1 MEIDSVI
8 VIPVRSK
15 KVSTIAEDELFPDA
29 PLCKA
34 QHKKAKSKLTA
45 KYLSVAARLL
55 AAAAKRSDHNATVG
69 RTSCLYD
76 RLFMLA
82 NICESRQLL
91 YSWRFFRHNEL
102 IHWLVHLTLKLFPA
116 KCQERAT
123 LRKL

>member
-45 KYLSVAARLL
+45 KYLYVAARLL
-55 AAAAKRSDHNATVG
+55 AAAAKRSDHIATVG
-69 RTSCLYD
+69 PTSCLYD
-76 RLFMLA
+76 GCSCWLISA
-82 NICESRQLL
+82 NQGNCYIAGV
-91 YSWRFFRHNEL
+91 FFRHSAENKSLETSHCWPDVVVG
-102 IHWLVHLTLKLFPA
+102 I
-116 KCQERAT
+116 
-123 LRKL
+123 